1 MSAILSAINHAVNRA
16 IGDFAISQQKR
27 RQQML
32 TPFSI
37 VR

>member
-1 MSAILSAINHAVNRA
+1 VTDRVVNRA

-32 TPFSI
+32 TPFGI
-37 VR
+37 GMEAKAD